1 MKAAFLFA
9 LVPALVSAQ
18 DVQLPLSG
26 DRCANAIALDALSAL
41 SVLQP
46 AEVLE
51 AWQDMGVVDLL
62 KEVGDDCGLEE
73 ERLVEVF
80 GEGEARWCVDPFTR
94 AGDLVDCLLRSPLHS
109 RCSQH
114 VSLHNMDLPTAT

>member
-1 MKAAFLFA
+1 MKVAFLVA

-26 DRCANAIALDALSAL
+26 DRCANTIALDALSAL

-46 AEVLE
+46 AEVLD

-80 GEGEARWCVDPFTR
+80 GEGEARWCVDPFT
-94 AGDLVDCLLRSPLHS
+94 
-109 RCSQH
+109 
-114 VSLHNMDLPTAT
+114 